1 MSGDMYK
8 RLKLGP
14 LDTKGLPK
22 VVGADG
28 TSLGA
33 MGRISCEI
41 SIGERTF
48 KQTFLVCQNITRP
61 VILGKNF
68 ARDNCAGVHWM
79 ENNTRMLT
87 INLKKLIETPELI
100 PTKTKYA
107 VSLKKAANLP
117 PRSCA
122 VVDVNIN
129 TDSKEKV
136 QMIPDELCQF
146 NNPNMY
152 MYSLHADLAEK
163 RKDTVTPYVIIN
175 LSSTEHLYLPKKHVV
190 AFAEKDD
197 IDGEV
202 FEIDNLDTTPRNW
215 VPEQTRQTFTQFAP
229 IEAET
234 DLHKVLTTATNF
246 IKSPAD
252 IETHRKVDLKDAQIK
267 EETKGKFHDLC
278 NRFDSIISKSSG
290 DIGKT
295 LLIEMDIDTGN
306 SHPIVSRPYTLP
318 LKHYEWVRKE
328 ISTLERAGII
338 TKSILPWASPV
349 VIVPKKSAPGE
360 PPQRRMC
367 VDFRK
372 LNKTQPEVH
381 NMNGGKGCISLVPLP
396 KIDEL
401 YAKLQGYKIFSTLDL
416 RSGYYHIGLSHSAK
430 PKTAFVISGMGKYE
444 FNRVPFGLAQ
454 APAHFQKLIN
464 EVLTDC
470 NFAMGYL
477 DDIIIFSKTE
487 EEHLEHL
494 ETIFN
499 RLREAGLKLK
509 LQKCSFF
516 KKHIQYLGHLISD
529 EGIQPLLEKLE
540 SIAKMP
546 IPKNAK
552 QVKQF
557 LGLVGYYRKFV
568 PRFADISR
576 ILTKLSRK
584 DQEFKWTPECDKC
597 FHMLK
602 DYLQEAPILR
612 YPDPA
617 ASYTLYTDA
626 SKYAYAGV
634 LTQRQD
640 DTDHPVAYVS
650 GLFRGSQLNS
660 VALTKEAYAIYM
672 SVKKLSFYLDSA
684 RITVRSD
691 HLPLKRFL
699 EKNTLN
705 AKVNNWAVELESQ
718 KIDFVFIQGTKNV
731 LADTLSRLIE
741 IDDDIK
747 LPAEQEGHEFG
758 YVPFEQL
765 PPAQVTVTEEVIINE
780 VNNLKI
786 KIQHIDPVQKDL
798 KIELPIS
805 NLKLKELQEQ
815 DRKINHLRKLW
826 SENKLNKNIFAMEN
840 DILKKKAIECGLL
853 YKPVIIPEIL
863 RECLLIL
870 AHDEQGHNGF
880 KRTHSALKTLY
891 YWKGMKRHIQ
901 LYCRRCRT
909 CA

>member
-1 MSGDMYK
+1 MIPDSEEICEIAASTDIGIAGSAEGTVFPTSIRQTKINSLFDTGDTKNVMSGDMYK
-8 RLKLGP
+8 RLKIGP
-14 LDTKGLPK
+14 LDTKRLPK

-33 MGRISCEI
+33 MGRIRCEI
-41 SIGERTF
+41 NIGERTF

-61 VILGKNF
+61 VILGKDF

-87 INLKKLIETPELI
+87 INLEKLIETPELI

-107 VSLKKAANLP
+107 VSLKKAVNLP

-163 RKDTVTPYVIIN
+163 RKDTVTPYMIIN

-190 AFAEKDD
+190 AFAAKDD
-197 IDGEV
+197 TDGEV

-215 VPEQTRQTFTQFAP
+215 APRRTWQTFAQFAP
-229 IEAET
+229 IKAET

-252 IETHRKVDLKDAQIK
+252 VETHRKVDLKDAQIK

-278 NRFDSIISKSSG
+278 YRFDSIISKSSG

-306 SHPIVSRPYTLP
+306 RPHIASRPYTLP

-338 TKSILPWASPV
+338 TKNILPWASPV

-381 NMNGGKGCISLVPLP
+381 NMNGGKGCISLLPLP

-430 PKTAFVISGMGKYE
+430 PKTAFVISSMGKYE

-454 APAHFQKLIN
+454 VPAHFQKLIN

-516 KKHIQYLGHLISD
+516 KKHIQYLGHLIWD
-529 EGIQPLLEKLE
+529 EGIQPLPEKLE

-557 LGLVGYYRKFV
+557 LGLVGYYKKFV

-576 ILTKLSRK
+576 ILTKLTRK

-634 LTQRQD
+634 LTQ
-640 DTDHPVAYVS
+640 
-650 GLFRGSQLNS
+650 
-660 VALTKEAYAIYM
+660 
-672 SVKKLSFYLDSA
+672 
-684 RITVRSD
+684 
-691 HLPLKRFL
+691 
-699 EKNTLN
+699 
-705 AKVNNWAVELESQ
+705 
-718 KIDFVFIQGTKNV
+718 
-731 LADTLSRLIE
+731 
-741 IDDDIK
+741 
-747 LPAEQEGHEFG
+747 
-758 YVPFEQL
+758 
-765 PPAQVTVTEEVIINE
+765 
-780 VNNLKI
+780 
-786 KIQHIDPVQKDL
+786 
-798 KIELPIS
+798 
-805 NLKLKELQEQ
+805 
-815 DRKINHLRKLW
+815 
-826 SENKLNKNIFAMEN
+826 
-840 DILKKKAIECGLL
+840 
-853 YKPVIIPEIL
+853 
-863 RECLLIL
+863 
-870 AHDEQGHNGF
+870 
-880 KRTHSALKTLY
+880 
-891 YWKGMKRHIQ
+891 
-901 LYCRRCRT
+901 
-909 CA
+909 